1 MSDFGEEL
9 SSLMAKKTISA
20 ENLCQM
26 AELNPAYL
34 EKLKC
39 GKLLPSNYGVV
50 KKISEVLGLVPEEE
64 YQLWNSYKVSKLG
77 EKHMCTEEALKALFA
92 LPAARPQRVPGEIN
106 AVSLQNGVPIC
117 GRERVYQAIRQLLR
131 ESTDSADLLLHVER
145 QEFCRILGE
154 EIWEKGADYRC
165 RLLLYLREERMAEK
179 NVASFGMLVQALLS
193 GRIEVHYNYIVAE
206 KLVDYILFPFLIRT
220 EQALLL
226 LNQDLSAA
234 LYLDEP
240 ETVAIYGSY
249 FQKKYGNARQLCAV
263 FESADRFIRESQV
276 LFAEDGST
284 KPMDFYILSRKPCVI
299 FENDEKI
306 VREHVCAENMA
317 DGFVENYMTFL
328 YEKIFSGVKKMKI
341 LFCRD
346 GMTDFLNSEEFHE
359 FHPTVDKPIP
369 KAVRQEFFGKMI
381 RQAQENDNMQL
392 GLLEN
397 ALFTRRRHCI
407 NLWSTGKMLLMF
419 DFEDSYRLVLLQEN
433 TIVSAMIEYFR
444 ALRKAEA
451 VRTKEETLEIMQQ
464 ELDAC

>member
-92 LPAARPQRVPGEIN
+92 LPAARPQRVLGKIN

-131 ESTDSADLLLHVER
+131 ESTDSADLLLHVEQ
-145 QEFCRILGE
+145 QEFCQILGE

-165 RLLLYLREERMAEK
+165 RLLLYLREERM
-179 NVASFGMLVQALLS
+179 
-193 GRIEVHYNYIVAE
+193 AE

-263 FESADRFIRESQV
+263 FESADRFIRESQMF
-276 LFAEDGST
+276 FAEDGST

-369 KAVRQEFFGKMI
+369 KAVRQELFGKMI

>member
-1 MSDFGEEL
+1 M
-9 SSLMAKKTISA
+9 
-20 ENLCQM
+20 
-26 AELNPAYL
+26 
-34 EKLKC
+34 
-39 GKLLPSNYGVV
+39 
-50 KKISEVLGLVPEEE
+50 
-64 YQLWNSYKVSKLG
+64 
-77 EKHMCTEEALKALFA
+77 
-92 LPAARPQRVPGEIN
+92 
-106 AVSLQNGVPIC
+106 
-117 GRERVYQAIRQLLR
+117 
-131 ESTDSADLLLHVER
+131 
-145 QEFCRILGE
+145 
-154 EIWEKGADYRC
+154 
-165 RLLLYLREERMAEK
+165 
-179 NVASFGMLVQALLS
+179 
-193 GRIEVHYNYIVAE
+193 
-206 KLVDYILFPFLIRT
+206 IRT

>member
-50 KKISEVLGLVPEEE
+50 KKISEVLGLVPEER

-131 ESTDSADLLLHVER
+131 ESTDSADLLLHVEQ

-179 NVASFGMLVQALLS
+179 NVASFGMLVPALLS

-226 LNQDLSAA
+226 LNQELTEMGALCEEIISLASQALVSYDKALGEKVSKVGAKIDEEERTIETICMRLLLRQQPVARDLRAVSAA
-234 LYLDEP
+234 LKMITDMERIGDQAEDIVEIIPCMIAHPHEEYP
-240 ETVAIYGSY
+240 
-249 FQKKYGNARQLCAV
+249 K
-263 FESADRFIRESQV
+263 IRE
-276 LFAEDGST
+276 
-284 KPMDFYILSRKPCVI
+284 
-299 FENDEKI
+299 
-306 VREHVCAENMA
+306 MA
-317 DGFVENYMTFL
+317 KETIAMVTDSVDAY
-328 YEKIFSGVKKMKI
+328 VKQDVY
-341 LFCRD
+341 L
-346 GMTDFLNSEEFHE
+346 
-359 FHPTVDKPIP
+359 
-369 KAVRQEFFGKMI
+369 A
-381 RQAQENDNMQL
+381 
-392 GLLEN
+392 
-397 ALFTRRRHCI
+397 
-407 NLWSTGKMLLMF
+407 
-419 DFEDSYRLVLLQEN
+419 
-433 TIVSAMIEYFR
+433 
-444 ALRKAEA
+444 
-451 VRTKEETLEIMQQ
+451 
-464 ELDAC
+464 

>member
-9 SSLMAKKTISA
+9 SSLMAKKMISA

-131 ESTDSADLLLHVER
+131 ESTDSADLLLHVEQ

-179 NVASFGMLVQALLS
+179 NVASFGMLVQALL
-193 GRIEVHYNYIVAE
+193 
-206 KLVDYILFPFLIRT
+206 
-220 EQALLL
+220 
-226 LNQDLSAA
+226 
-234 LYLDEP
+234 YLDEP

-263 FESADRFIRESQV
+263 FESADRFIRESQMF
-276 LFAEDGST
+276 FAEDGST

-369 KAVRQEFFGKMI
+369 KAVRREFFGSGMHRRMTTCSWDCWKTHCSPGGGTASI
-381 RQAQENDNMQL
+381 S
-392 GLLEN
+392 GLPEK
-397 ALFTRRRHCI
+397 C
-407 NLWSTGKMLLMF
+407 
-419 DFEDSYRLVLLQEN
+419 
-433 TIVSAMIEYFR
+433 
-444 ALRKAEA
+444 
-451 VRTKEETLEIMQQ
+451 
-464 ELDAC
+464 C

>member
-9 SSLMAKKTISA
+9 SSLMAKKMISA

-64 YQLWNSYKVSKLG
+64 YQLWNSYKASKLG

-131 ESTDSADLLLHVER
+131 ESTDSADLLLHVEQ
-145 QEFCRILGE
+145 QEFCQILGE

-220 EQALLL
+220 EQALLPL
-226 LNQDLSAA
+226 RSIWTSRKQWRSMAVIFRKNTGMPDSSA
-234 LYLDEP
+234 LYSRAQTDLF
-240 ETVAIYGSY
+240 GR
-249 FQKKYGNARQLCAV
+249 ARCSLPRTAARSPWI
-263 FESADRFIRESQV
+263 FTFSAES
-276 LFAEDGST
+276 
-284 KPMDFYILSRKPCVI
+284 
-299 FENDEKI
+299 
-306 VREHVCAENMA
+306 HV
-317 DGFVENYMTFL
+317 
-328 YEKIFSGVKKMKI
+328 
-341 LFCRD
+341 
-346 GMTDFLNSEEFHE
+346 
-359 FHPTVDKPIP
+359 
-369 KAVRQEFFGKMI
+369 
-381 RQAQENDNMQL
+381 
-392 GLLEN
+392 
-397 ALFTRRRHCI
+397 
-407 NLWSTGKMLLMF
+407 
-419 DFEDSYRLVLLQEN
+419 
-433 TIVSAMIEYFR
+433 
-444 ALRKAEA
+444 
-451 VRTKEETLEIMQQ
+451 
-464 ELDAC
+464 